1 MRESKGELNCIGFCG
16 SEDDMCELII
26 DADDAEFI
34 VQADVGYE
42 LIWDG
47 THDDL
52 QDW

>member
-1 MRESKGELNCIGFCG
+1 
-16 SEDDMCELII
+16 MCELII

-47 THDDL
+47 VEDVVRNPPL
-52 QDW
+52 FIP